1 MWSLVFSKRLR
12 RRSSTIR
19 YRELCLR
26 SEKGLSH
33 ESPDESYV
41 GPRQLLSLFEG
52 TPGVILCLLN
62 FAAFFSTQEVFFSV
76 IPFFDKYNKKP

>member
-1 MWSLVFSKRLR
+1 M
-12 RRSSTIR
+12 
-19 YRELCLR
+19 
-26 SEKGLSH
+26 SH
-33 ESPDESYV
+33 EAPDESYV

-62 FAAFFSTQEVFFSV
+62 FVAVFSTQEGFFSV